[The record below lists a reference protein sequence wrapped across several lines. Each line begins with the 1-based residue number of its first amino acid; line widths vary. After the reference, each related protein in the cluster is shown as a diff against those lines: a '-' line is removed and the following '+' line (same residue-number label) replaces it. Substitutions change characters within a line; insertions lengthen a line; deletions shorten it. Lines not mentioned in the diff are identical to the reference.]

1 MNQRKLIVALLILGG
16 GFIALSLYVSSL
28 QRDRAPQGAGA
39 DAPAAQPEPTTR
51 PSDPT
56 KVPAVAAAPSPASG
70 QASPPPRPTSAP
82 AATPPDEPAR
92 VTAPAEPAPLV
103 RSPETP
109 RPGLP
114 ERLGK
119 AVKEKRGPWL
129 VRKPPPKT
137 ATLGSLDPK
146 TEYALRVDLVS
157 EGAAVEA
164 VWLTDHYATVD
175 DKMLADKFHR
185 DHAQYEAERAR
196 RNKES
201 KAKNKREKYRGNYKL
216 MGPVVF
222 EGARFAPLATSSISF
237 TFPGQDEPWV
247 FSLDRRNW
255 RLLKQRPGIRPAGTQ
270 TVRFAWDLEVND
282 NCDDPD
288 PHHAVYKPFLTV
300 VKTYTVQKRGY
311 AIAMSL
317 TVENHSQDPLDVAID
332 QYGPTGLSREDV
344 RNDMRQAPYGKYM
357 AKADKV
363 DGVLALNMKKLE
375 KMPLGRR
382 GIEENVGKTDSEEPV
397 LWVGHTNKFFG
408 SMMYLVPQ
416 DKAKLPAPKYLAR
429 FYAFAVRDT
438 AESRTYVTGAKIGVD
453 GENDVVRDG
462 AAAIKP
468 ALPVGPGQ
476 KVEIAFD
483 VFAGPKRRDVFVNED
498 NPHFRPLYEKLN
510 YLSTIDLSSCCF
522 CSFGWLSLGM
532 MWLLQKLSLVALGN
546 YGVAIIVLVVLV
558 RLVLHPIT
566 KKSQV
571 SMMKMQKLAPM
582 MQKIKEKHAGDKE
595 AQQREMMKFYKEH
608 GVSGFLG
615 CLPMLLQMP
624 IWIAL
629 YSGLNAT
636 AELRHAAFLPV
647 WITDLAA
654 PDALIGWDEAITIP
668 LLSRIWGPVTS
679 FNLLPLLLGAAFYLQ
694 MKYSPQTTGQAAA
707 VTKEQQTQKKMM
719 AVMMPVMMLLFLY
732 QAPSG
737 LTLYIMA
744 STFAGLVE
752 QYVIRKHIRQKEELE
767 AATET
772 TVMAPGKASRGARK
786 KKPKGPFWTKHG

>member
-300 VKTYTVQKRGY
+300 VKTYT
-311 AIAMSL
+311 
-317 TVENHSQDPLDVAID
+317 
-332 QYGPTGLSREDV
+332 
-344 RNDMRQAPYGKYM
+344 
-357 AKADKV
+357 
-363 DGVLALNMKKLE
+363 
-375 KMPLGRR
+375 
-382 GIEENVGKTDSEEPV
+382 
-397 LWVGHTNKFFG
+397 
-408 SMMYLVPQ
+408 
-416 DKAKLPAPKYLAR
+416 
-429 FYAFAVRDT
+429 
-438 AESRTYVTGAKIGVD
+438 
-453 GENDVVRDG
+453 
-462 AAAIKP
+462 
-468 ALPVGPGQ
+468 
-476 KVEIAFD
+476 
-483 VFAGPKRRDVFVNED
+483 
-498 NPHFRPLYEKLN
+498 
-510 YLSTIDLSSCCF
+510 
-522 CSFGWLSLGM
+522 
-532 MWLLQKLSLVALGN
+532 
-546 YGVAIIVLVVLV
+546 
-558 RLVLHPIT
+558 
-566 KKSQV
+566 
-571 SMMKMQKLAPM
+571 
-582 MQKIKEKHAGDKE
+582 
-595 AQQREMMKFYKEH
+595 
-608 GVSGFLG
+608 
-615 CLPMLLQMP
+615 
-624 IWIAL
+624 
-629 YSGLNAT
+629 
-636 AELRHAAFLPV
+636 
-647 WITDLAA
+647 
-654 PDALIGWDEAITIP
+654 
-668 LLSRIWGPVTS
+668 
-679 FNLLPLLLGAAFYLQ
+679 
-694 MKYSPQTTGQAAA
+694 
-707 VTKEQQTQKKMM
+707 
-719 AVMMPVMMLLFLY
+719 
-732 QAPSG
+732 
-737 LTLYIMA
+737 
-744 STFAGLVE
+744 
-752 QYVIRKHIRQKEELE
+752 
-767 AATET
+767 
-772 TVMAPGKASRGARK
+772 
-786 KKPKGPFWTKHG
+786 